1 MATFNIRPSD
11 LLLDRVLNPT
21 RDADIGSATPA
32 LIIEACGIIPDF
44 FAHACM
50 AADPLTLDEIAH
62 HMDEAYQFGGFRYP
76 FGGSVTPAGV
86 YQSSHDD
93 DPDMPPLARFL
104 FDTDPGGF
112 ECFVYHYGIAAIRDR
127 ATGETKIARFD

>member
-44 FAHACM
+44 FAAACCSTSE
-50 AADPLTLDEIAH
+50 PLTLGIIAAA
-62 HMDEAYQFGGFRYP
+62 MDAEYQFGGFCYP
-76 FGGSVTPAGV
+76 FGGSLTDAGV
-86 YQSSHDD
+86 YQSSYDD
-93 DPDMPPLARFL
+93 DPDMPPLACFT
-104 FDTDPGGF
+104 FEGF
-112 ECFVYHYGIAAIRDR
+112 ECFVYHYGITAIRDR
-127 ATGETKIARFD
+127 ATRETKIARFD

>member
-62 HMDEAYQFGGFRYP
+62 HMDDAYQFGGFLYP
-76 FGGSVTPAGV
+76 FGGGITPAGV

-93 DPDMPPLARFL
+93 DPDMPPLACFT
-104 FDTDPGGF
+104 FDRF
-112 ECFVYHYGIAAIRDR
+112 ECFDYQYGIVGIRDR
-127 ATGETKIARFD
+127 ATRQTKIARFD

>member
-62 HMDEAYQFGGFRYP
+62 HMDDAYQFGGFRYP
-76 FGGSVTPAGV
+76 FGGSITPAGV
-86 YQSSHDD
+86 YQSIHDD
-93 DPDMPPLARFL
+93 DPDMPPLACFT
-104 FDTDPGGF
+104 FEGF
-112 ECFVYHYGIAAIRDR
+112 ECFVYHYGITAIRDR
-127 ATGETKIARFD
+127 ATRETKIARFD

>member
-21 RDADIGSATPA
+21 RDADIGGARPA
-32 LIIEACGIIPDF
+32 DIIEACGIIPDF
-44 FAHACM
+44 FAAACCSTSE
-50 AADPLTLDEIAH
+50 ALTLDIIAAG
-62 HMDEAYQFGGFRYP
+62 MDAEYQFGGFSYP
-76 FGGSVTPAGV
+76 FGGSLTDAGV
-86 YQSSHDD
+86 YQSSYDD
-93 DPDMPPLARFL
+93 DPDMPPLACFT
-104 FDTDPGGF
+104 FEGF

>member
-1 MATFNIRPSD
+1 MQTFNIRPSD
-11 LLLDRVLNPT
+11 LLLDRQLNPT

-50 AADPLTLDEIAH
+50 QADPLTLDEVAN
-62 HMDEAYQFGGFRYP
+62 HMDEIYQFGGFRYP
-76 FGGSVTPAGV
+76 FGGSITPAGV
-86 YQSSHDD
+86 YQSSYDD
-93 DPDMPPLARFL
+93 DPDMPPLAKFV
-104 FDTDPGGF
+104 FDTDTGGF
-112 ECFVYHYGIAAIRDR
+112 ECFVYHYGIAAIRDG

>member
-1 MATFNIRPSD
+1 MEIISKTFRPSD
-11 LLLDRVLNPT
+11 ILLDRVLNPA

-44 FAHACM
+44 FCQACCT
-50 AADPLTLDEIAH
+50 ADPLTLDAIASG
-62 HMDEAYQFGGFRYP
+62 MDDAYQYGGFSYP
-76 FGGSVTPAGV
+76 FGGSLTDAGL

-93 DPDMPPLARFL
+93 DPDMPPLARFT
-104 FDTDPGGF
+104 FEGF

>member
-1 MATFNIRPSD
+1 MQTLTFRPSD
-11 LLLDRVLNPT
+11 LLLDRVLKPT

-62 HMDEAYQFGGFRYP
+62 HMDDAYQFGGFRYP
-76 FGGSVTPAGV
+76 FGGGITPAGV

-93 DPDMPPLARFL
+93 DPDMPPLARFV
-104 FDTDPGGF
+104 FDTDTGGF
-112 ECFVYHYGIAAIRDR
+112 ECFVYHYGITAIRDR
-127 ATGETKIARFD
+127 ATRETKIARFD